1 MEIPDDN
8 TTKQERVEEQPTSGK
23 VTPPQWSLP
32 WDLSNFR
39 VWFDN
44 LVVRIQHFL
53 VSLKHQRKCPYCLA
67 LIRNTSHRQ
76 VGKAVIPQCS
86 SCGHDLPSDFF
97 ATKGK
102 VIALVGGPDTAKSTY
117 ITVLVDQLLSNRS
130 ILKTLNIQAGIIDRE
145 GKSFYN
151 RQREK
156 LVIQNEILDT
166 TERLESGGATPIVLR
181 LRRSDTKRRDVMFLT
196 LFDTPGDE
204 FNDPDLITE
213 HHPHIANADALIFM
227 IDPLNIE
234 SIFHEVRE
242 YITEEE
248 DIFMEGLYQIDFD
261 IINNLIEVFGR
272 EKKINPLGKVNAPVS
287 FCLSKVDLLDQL
299 MSIYIPEDID
309 HELMASREIFEEIE
323 FTSKDLHEFLLEKDT
338 RLVNNIENHFER
350 FEFFPVAPIGKIP
363 QGHSIREGIEPKGV
377 LHPLI
382 WVLHKVN
389 FV

>member
-1 MEIPDDN
+1 MDIPDEN
-8 TTKQERVEEQPTSGK
+8 TTRQEKQETPSSDRQS
-23 VTPPQWSLP
+23 TPPPKSLSWNLP
-32 WDLSNFR
+32 GLEI
-39 VWFDN
+39 WFDN
-44 LVVRIQHFL
+44 LYARFQNFL
-53 VSLKHQRKCPYCLA
+53 GSLKPHRKCPYCLA

-86 SCGHDLPSDFF
+86 NCGHDLPSDFF

-130 ILKTLNIQAGIIDRE
+130 LLKTLNIQAGIIDRE

-156 LVIQNEILDT
+156 LVIQNEVLDT
-166 TERLESGGATPIVLR
+166 TERLESGGATPIVMR

-213 HHPHIANADALIFM
+213 YHPHIANADAFIFM

-242 YITEEE
+242 YLPEEE

-309 HELMASREIFEEIE
+309 HELMASKEIFEEIE
-323 FTSKDLHEFLLEKDT
+323 FTSRDLHEFLLEKDT

-363 QGHSIREGIEPKGV
+363 QGHSIRNGIEPKGV

-382 WVLHKVN
+382 WVLHKIN